1 MIKNLYVK
9 SDFEAVFLI
18 NGAFTE
24 CAESISIDDEAVYF
38 ITALPLNAA
47 FLPYTVK
54 LAAAEVRSNP
64 ELAKVYSLSPS
75 CALLRLSPRYAY
87 VYSPSQ
93 ASSAA
98 KHADSPVA
106 AFFSAVKGGD
116 FVSARRYLT
125 KELSAAADDEAL
137 SAFFDGFSEIFPDP
151 ESPENGGAFYLSGE
165 DGNASRFRFKL
176 RAGLIDDV
184 TELGGK

>member
-75 CALLRLSPRYAY
+75 CALRLRL
-87 VYSPSQ
+87 
-93 ASSAA
+93 
-98 KHADSPVA
+98 
-106 AFFSAVKGGD
+106 
-116 FVSARRYLT
+116 L
-125 KELSAAADDEAL
+125 AL
-137 SAFFDGFSEIFPDP
+137 
-151 ESPENGGAFYLSGE
+151 
-165 DGNASRFRFKL
+165 
-176 RAGLIDDV
+176 AGKR
-184 TELGGK
+184 G

>member
-93 ASSAA
+93 ASAA
-98 KHADSPVA
+98 KRTDSPVA
-106 AFFSAVKGGD
+106 AFFFAVKDGD

-137 SAFFDGFSEIFPDP
+137 SAFFDGYSEIFPDP

-165 DGNASRFRFKL
+165 DGNASSFSFKL
-176 RAGLIDDV
+176 SSGLIDEV
-184 TELGGK
+184 TELGEK